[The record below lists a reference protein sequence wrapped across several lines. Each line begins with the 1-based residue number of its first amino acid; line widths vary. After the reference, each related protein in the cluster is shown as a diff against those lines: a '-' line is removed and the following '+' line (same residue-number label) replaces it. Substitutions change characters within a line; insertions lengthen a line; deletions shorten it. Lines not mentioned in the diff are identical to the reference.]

1 MKRYLI
7 GLFLVLLVAGCQQQ
21 AATTEPPATTAPTEP
36 AVTEQPPSEP
46 AETTEEPPLTEEPL
60 LGAQE
65 EPAATGSDVSILGK
79 GGFDPEELT
88 VQTGAIVTFMNND
101 PKNKDI
107 VLTFKAGKKFI
118 NSDKIKAGEK
128 YEQEFAEAGTYEYWS
143 LAYGV
148 KGKIIVE

>member
-21 AATTEPPATTAPTEP
+21 AATTEPPATTIPTEP
-36 AVTEQPPSEP
+36 AVTEQTPSTP
-46 AETTEEPPLTEEPL
+46 AEEEIPVTEEPL

-65 EPAATGSDVSILGK
+65 EPATGSDVSILGK

-88 VQTGAIVTFMNND
+88 VKKGATVTFMNND
-101 PKNKDI
+101 PKGKAI

-118 NSDKIKAGEK
+118 NSDKMEAGEK

-148 KGKIIVE
+148 KAKIIVE